1 MEAKRVKMEGE
12 VATRMYRARN
22 RHNREVLTLDL
33 HGLHLE
39 PALKMLADKLVYAA
53 ANPFPG
59 RTLVIIITG
68 RGKHS
73 AVKNYSK
80 IRDGVG
86 KFLHHR
92 DNKKRF
98 NLAAVMGAGHCIVE
112 LFPKDKTPTPL
123 SHSEFVELSNWP
135 SVRPVLGDAQ
145 VQPRSAP
152 LPLLHPLRACHD
164 SVVCLPAVRP
174 HTPLQGLADAASCR
188 AWQGNYACASAGA
201 WWVCRYPCTSARA
214 CNVEGRGV
222 RTDGAR
228 GASRHQ
234 NSKKRSRARAVG
246 QAHQWSAPPAQKVG
260 RTA

>member
-1 MEAKRVKMEGE
+1 MEAKRVKMEAD

-22 RHNREVLTLDL
+22 RHNREVFTLDL

-39 PALKMLADKLVYAA
+39 PALQMLADKLVYAA
-53 ANPFPG
+53 ANPCPG

-86 KFLHHR
+86 KFLHHQ

-98 NLAAVMGAGHCIVE
+98 NLAAVMGAGHFIVE

-123 SHSEFVELSNWP
+123 SHSEFVELSNF
-135 SVRPVLGDAQ
+135 SSGRPVLEGDAQ

-152 LPLLHPLRACHD
+152 PSLLRSCVPACPAPASNAAGSGRCGMPLWMPMQLRMCLGRRVVGLPLYL
-164 SVVCLPAVRP
+164 
-174 HTPLQGLADAASCR
+174 
-188 AWQGNYACASAGA
+188 YI
-201 WWVCRYPCTSARA
+201 
-214 CNVEGRGV
+214 
-222 RTDGAR
+222 GAR
-228 GASRHQ
+228 VQR
-234 NSKKRSRARAVG
+234 
-246 QAHQWSAPPAQKVG
+246 
-260 RTA
+260 